1 VFFEIN
7 RGIIMNL
14 LIFGA
19 TGETGRELVKQALER
34 NNAVTAFVR
43 DTAKLDI
50 QHQNLN
56 VIEGDVTDT
65 ATVERAVQ
73 GQDVVFST
81 LGSRSL
87 KKNPAL
93 TKGVDTIVRAME
105 KQGVQRFVYQ
115 SSLGVGDSRE
125 HVDFLVR
132 YIVIPLVLRNA
143 ISDHADKERIVRQS
157 SLDWVIIRPAG
168 LTNAPH
174 TGNYR
179 HGESMHYGA
188 KISRADVADFM
199 LKQATD
205 TAYLRRAPGI
215 SY

>member
-1 VFFEIN
+1 
-7 RGIIMNL
+7 MNL

-19 TGETGRELVKQALER
+19 TGETGRELVKQALAQG
-34 NNAVTAFVR
+34 NAVTAFVR
-43 DTAKLDI
+43 DSAKLDM
-50 QHQNLN
+50 QHPNLKI
-56 VIEGDVTDT
+56 VEGNITDT
-65 ATVERAVQ
+65 TTVERVVQ
-73 GQDVVFST
+73 GQDAVFST

-93 TKGVDTIVRAME
+93 VKGVYTIVRAME
-105 KQGVQRFVYQ
+105 KQGVRRFVYQ
-115 SSLGVGDSRE
+115 SSLGVGNSRE
-125 HVDFLVR
+125 HLDFLVR

-143 ISDHADKERIVRQS
+143 IADHEEKEQIARQS
-157 SLDWVIIRPAG
+157 SLDWVIVRPAG
-168 LTNAPH
+168 LTNGPH

-179 HGESMHYGA
+179 HGESMKYGA

-205 TAYLRRAPGI
+205 TTYLHKTPGI

>member
-1 VFFEIN
+1 
-7 RGIIMNL
+7 MNL

-19 TGETGRELVKQALER
+19 TGETGCELVNQALAQGD
-34 NNAVTAFVR
+34 AVTAFVR
-43 DTAKLDI
+43 DPDKLDI
-50 QHQNLN
+50 KHPNLK

-87 KKNPAL
+87 KKNPTL

-105 KQGVQRFVYQ
+105 KQGVQRLVYQ
-115 SSLGVGDSRE
+115 SSLGVGNSRE
-125 HVDFLVR
+125 HLDFLVR
-132 YIVIPLVLRNA
+132 YIIIPLVLRNA
-143 ISDHADKERIVRQS
+143 IADHEDKEQIVQQS

-168 LTNAPH
+168 LTNGLH

-199 LKQATD
+199 LKQITD
-205 TAYLRRAPGI
+205 KTYLHKAPGI